1 MAAQSLES
9 EIAHLRGLDM
19 DGLRA
24 RWRSLT
30 GRRAPRHLS
39 KGLMFRI
46 LACRI
51 LAYRIQADALGDL
64 DSATI
69 RYLERI
75 ATDADQGSLKSLPR
89 SDGDQIKPGA
99 VLVREW
105 QGTDHHVMALSEG
118 FAWKGQVYRSLS
130 EVARAITGTSWNGP
144 RFFGL
149 RAKEARP

>member
-1 MAAQSLES
+1 MAGQSLES

-46 LACRI
+46 LA
-51 LAYRIQADALGDL
+51 YRIQADALGDL

-75 ATDADQGSLKSLPR
+75 ALDNDQGNSKSLPR

-105 QGTDHHVMALSEG
+105 QGADHHVMALSEG

-149 RAKEARP
+149 RTKGATP

>member
-1 MAAQSLES
+1 MAGQSLES

-30 GRRAPRHLS
+30 GRRAPRHLA
-39 KGLMFRI
+39 KGLMF
-46 LACRI
+46 RI
-51 LAYRIQADALGDL
+51 LAYRIQADASGDL

-75 ATDADQGSLKSLPR
+75 ALDNDQGNSKSLPR

-105 QGTDHHVMALSEG
+105 QGADHHVMALSEG

-149 RAKEARP
+149 RTKGATP

>member
-1 MAAQSLES
+1 MAGQSLES

-39 KGLMFRI
+39 KELMF
-46 LACRI
+46 RI
-51 LAYRIQADALGDL
+51 LAYRIQADASGDL
-64 DSATI
+64 DSATF

-75 ATDADQGSLKSLPR
+75 ASDTDQGHSKSLPS

-105 QGTDHHVMALSEG
+105 QEADPM
-118 FAWKGQVYRSLS
+118 
-130 EVARAITGTSWNGP
+130 SW
-144 RFFGL
+144 R
-149 RAKEARP
+149 

>member
-1 MAAQSLES
+1 MAGQSLES

-46 LACRI
+46 LA
-51 LAYRIQADALGDL
+51 YRIQADALGGL
-64 DSATI
+64 DSVTI

-75 ATDADQGSLKSLPR
+75 ASDNDQGHSKSLPR
-89 SDGDQIKPGA
+89 SDNDQIKPGA

-105 QGTDHHVMALSEG
+105 QGTDHHVMAVSEG
-118 FAWKGQVYRSLS
+118 FAWRGQVYRSLS

-149 RAKEARP
+149 RTKGANP